1 MASLGDMVVRI
12 VGDTTGFTKSLT
24 ETNKKMLAFGVNA
37 TAVIAV
43 VAKIG
48 QTVVKAAKEFSDYGS
63 AIFDASEKT
72 GLSTDAIQEWKFIAE
87 QTGTTLESVTGAVGM
102 MTRGLQ
108 TNAETFAKLGIEL
121 KNADGS
127 FRSTTDI
134 FNDTVATLSAM
145 SDETERDQLAFKLL
159 GRSAQSLIPI
169 LNAGAS
175 GIESMRDEAH
185 RLGIV
190 LDNEVITNA
199 DELGDATDALKAAF
213 TAAKN
218 NMINELAPALI
229 KITNFLADQIAKTL
243 DAKSAWEQLERAKKG
258 EVQTE
263 SELNLALKA
272 AVSETERLTKALAY
286 RSQLDAE
293 TVRLMEQQLVDAK
306 LLEDSI
312 RKQVVAQA
320 SWAAATARGTAEL
333 KKRAE
338 ADAAAAAE
346 AQRLA
351 EEAAKR
357 EATRVEQEKLAIA
370 AAEERIAAEVRLKQV
385 ISDGR
390 AEIFEQIEEY
400 EAKQVVVQ
408 RETMTKTL
416 DGLADVRK
424 GTLNT
429 LTELGNAWESTF
441 KNIESVT
448 KPIFERLGEDLY
460 KNELSWKSLGTV
472 AINAIGGI
480 VSALGDELAAKAA
493 AATVE
498 AFAAL
503 ASVITAP
510 LAPGLF
516 ARAGILAGGAGA
528 AWAAGGALKAVQL
541 ADGGVVMPKSGG
553 TLAQIAE
560 AGQPE
565 AVIPLDK
572 LDMMGGEMR
581 LIVNIDS
588 RPILDK
594 VFNATKNRTVLI
606 DSGAVV

>member
-43 VAKIG
+43 VAKVA
-48 QTVVKAAKEFSDYGS
+48 QTVTRAAKEFSDYGS

-108 TNAETFAKLGIEL
+108 TNSDTFAKLGIEL
-121 KNADGS
+121 KNADGT

-145 SDETERDQLAFKLL
+145 SDETERDQMAFKLL

-169 LNAGAS
+169 LNSGAD
-175 GIESMRDEAH
+175 GIESMRDQAH
-185 RLGIV
+185 SLGLV
-190 LDNEVITNA
+190 LENEVITNA
-199 DELGDATDALKAAF
+199 DKLGDSTDALKAAF
-213 TAAKN
+213 INAKN

-229 KITNFLADQIAKTL
+229 KITEFLADQIEKTL
-243 DAKSAWEQLERAKKG
+243 QAKDAWNQLERAKRG
-258 EVQTE
+258 EVQTADE
-263 SELNLALKA
+263 LSAAILAQTSEINRLNQAM
-272 AVSETERLTKALAY
+272 AY
-286 RSQLDAE
+286 RGQLDEAGQK
-293 TVRLMEQQLVDAK
+293 RLDQQLADAK
-306 LLEDSI
+306 LLLASLE
-312 RKQVVAQA
+312 AQRIA
-320 SWAAATARGTAEL
+320 RDRWAESDRRGTAEAA
-333 KKRAE
+333 KIAAAAQAE
-338 ADAAAAAE
+338 ADKAAKAAD
-346 AQRLA
+346 
-351 EEAAKR
+351 EAAKR
-357 EATRVEQEKLAIA
+357 EERRIEQEKLAVA
-370 AAEERIAAEVRLKQV
+370 ATEERIAAEIRLKQV

-390 AEIFEQIEEY
+390 AEIFEQIETY
-400 EAKQVVVQ
+400 EAKQLVVQ
-408 RETMTKTL
+408 QDTMIKTL
-416 DGLADVRK
+416 DGLGELKK

-429 LTELGNAWESTF
+429 LTELEDAWGNTF
-441 KNIESVT
+441 KTVESIS
-448 KPIFERLGEDLY
+448 KPIFEQLGQDLY
-460 KNELSWKSLGTV
+460 NNELSWKSLGTV
-472 AINAIGGI
+472 AINALGGI
-480 VSALGDELAAKAA
+480 VSALGDQLAAQAA
-493 AATVE
+493 IDTVK

-503 ASVITAP
+503 ASVINAP
-510 LAPGLF
+510 LAPGYF
-516 ARAGILAGGAGA
+516 ASAGILAGGAAAAWTAGA
-528 AWAAGGALKAVQL
+528 ALKTVKL

-606 DSGAVV
+606 DAGAVV